1 MHTMDTFKCIS
12 PYIISSW
19 LQHIANGH
27 LHSPVLCRAP
37 HDVKDSLICC
47 WQNFIFGFWC
57 VIPALCLSRL
67 VITGSLINTAEKGR
81 EAEKVIWF
89 SLSKKWQ
96 CAVSFVL
103 SQLVTFEPLPYVKW
117 HRSLLSREAVCSHF
131 ISRTVCSGLLSE
143 PRAPSALPAGGV
155 KQSCA
160 YSSTITAASLE
171 GCRLIIIRLS
181 FTEKECYVY
190 EDSLLSRSLGFP
202 VK

>member
-27 LHSPVLCRAP
+27 LHSPVQLHMMPKTVWFVVSRT
-37 HDVKDSLICC
+37 LYLG
-47 WQNFIFGFWC
+47 GFWC

-190 EDSLLSRSLGFP
+190 EDFLLSRSLGFP